1 MNKGHDRSWKYCHL
15 LGSDLKLR
23 YLETLVIVL
32 FELTLQDE
40 LCGIVDVPQPDSMTM
55 VARREARQQT
65 ELLKF
70 DEGHYM

>member
-1 MNKGHDRSWKYCHL
+1 M
-15 LGSDLKLR
+15 
-23 YLETLVIVL
+23 L

-55 VARREARQQT
+55 AARREARQQT